1 MGAWSL
7 RRIAGSMGNLMC
19 VEMCV
24 WVHESHTE
32 CFDCT
37 MVWGPTSV
45 MGGHEDEW
53 RLHGTTPQPHH
64 NALVTGQ
71 RARATPPSVLPLR
84 WSNFSVPVARHTT
97 VGPTT
102 SSVVSYRFSSRLLAL
117 LLLGLLAAG
126 RFLLPPNAAASDA
139 VRVVYNSIS
148 GGGLVSGSGGA
159 VVLLKISMP
168 SALLWRGVAEG
179 SAAGSQTE
187 CEEYSL

>member
-7 RRIAGSMGNLMC
+7 RRIAGSMGSLMC

-71 RARATPPSVLPLR
+71 HAHATPPSVLPLL
-84 WSNFSVPVARHTT
+84 WSYHFFGRVLP
-97 VGPTT
+97 
-102 SSVVSYRFSSRLLAL
+102 LLESLACTF
-117 LLLGLLAAG
+117 AAG
-126 RFLLPPNAAASDA
+126 AASCRALPAASQRCCLRCGPSCIQLDLRRRA
-139 VRVVYNSIS
+139 GQWVWR
-148 GGGLVSGSGGA
+148 GGGA
-159 VVLLKISMP
+159 VEDLDAVGA
-168 SALLWRGVAEG
+168 ALERCRRGVSGWEPD
-179 SAAGSQTE
+179 
-187 CEEYSL
+187 